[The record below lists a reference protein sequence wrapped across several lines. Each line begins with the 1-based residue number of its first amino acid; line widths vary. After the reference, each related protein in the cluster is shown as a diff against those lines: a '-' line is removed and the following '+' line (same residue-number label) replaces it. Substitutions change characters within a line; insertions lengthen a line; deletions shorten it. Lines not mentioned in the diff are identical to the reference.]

1 MNNISLP
8 VWKFAFD
15 LIQTAFGVGITIYVW
30 ILNKHKVN
38 ASKISALEDKIA
50 EQMTHTQTRLTEI
63 ETTLEHLPNR
73 DSIGKIHKRLDDQGT
88 TLHTM
93 KGQLIGINDTAR
105 QILDSLLREKR
116 KND

>member
-8 VWKFAFD
+8 VWKLAFD
-15 LIQTAFGVGITIYVW
+15 VIQTAFGVGITIYVW

-50 EQMTHTQTRLTEI
+50 EQMTRAQTRLTEI

-73 DSIGKIHKRLDDQGT
+73 DSIGKIHKRLDDQGS

-93 KGQLIGINDTAR
+93 RGQLAGINDTTR
-105 QILDSLLREKR
+105 LILDSMLKEK
-116 KND
+116 K